1 MSASTIVPRI
11 ALTADGE
18 LWAVTPSQRQ
28 MFCLTD
34 DWVLHIV
41 AGYEADPFV
50 LAFQDRLRR
59 SGQKTSVEYVLPEQL
74 AALYR
79 GVPTLSSGY
88 SPRSDQEGASKR
100 QREVVQII
108 QSATQSGASD
118 IHFIPTPEGHQL
130 RFRIHGD
137 LETIKS
143 FVGTHGIELLSTVY
157 SSMCES
163 GDTNYRPEVA
173 QDGRLYSQFV
183 AECGL
188 FGARI
193 ATRPTLNGPWMALR
207 LLYDSG
213 ECIPLEQMGY
223 LPQQIA
229 QLTRFIHRTDG
240 IVIFSGTT
248 GAGKSTSLQTILS
261 MLTKF
266 NRGKIN
272 LTTIED
278 PVEYRIE
285 GANQTPLIGEWADA
299 ITNLMRMDPDVLMIG
314 EMRDLVSAM
323 AAFQGANTGHGL
335 WSTLHTSSASSCI
348 QRLHDLGVESSLLM
362 DPSLMKGLVN
372 QSLTRVNCPQCRVPY
387 LEARDRLTA
396 DLRMR
401 VESLCIPEQ
410 VFLKGSGCQHCKGR
424 GITGRTA
431 IAEIIVPDL
440 GFMRTFRELGKA
452 EAQAFWVKERGG
464 VTKNAHLLTRIN
476 EGLVDPEI
484 AERDVCALDED
495 VLTVGAG

>member
-1 MSASTIVPRI
+1 MSASTIVPRVV
-11 ALTADGE
+11 LTAEGE
-18 LWAVTPSQRQ
+18 RWAVSPEQRQ

-34 DWVLHIV
+34 DSVLHIV
-41 AGYEADPFV
+41 SGYEADHFV

-59 SGQKTSVEYVLPEQL
+59 SGQKFTVSYVSPEQL
-74 AALYR
+74 TALYR
-79 GVPTLSSGY
+79 GVLAVSGHGH
-88 SPRSDQEGASKR
+88 RVDQEGASKR

-118 IHFIPTPEGHQL
+118 VHFFPTPGGHQL
-130 RFRIHGD
+130 RFRIHGE

-143 FVGTHGIELLSTVY
+143 FVGTHGIELLSTIY

-173 QDGRLYSQFV
+173 QDGRLFSQFV
-183 AECGL
+183 TECGL

-207 LLYDSG
+207 LLYDAG
-213 ECIPLEQMGY
+213 EFIPLEQMGY
-223 LPQQIA
+223 LPSQIDL
-229 QLTRFIHRTDG
+229 LTRFIHRTDG
-240 IVIFSGTT
+240 IVILSGTT
-248 GAGKSTSLQTILS
+248 GAGKSTSLQTLLS
-261 MLTKF
+261 MLIKF
-266 NRGKIN
+266 NQGKIN

-285 GANQTPLIGEWADA
+285 GATQTPLIGEWADA

-335 WSTLHTSSASSCI
+335 WSTLHTSSAASCI
-348 QRLHDLGVESSLLM
+348 QRLHDLGVENSLLM

-372 QSLTRVNCPQCRVPY
+372 QALTRVSCPQCRIPY
-387 LEARDRLTA
+387 LEGRDRVTA
-396 DLRMR
+396 DLRAR

-410 VFLKGSGCQHCKGR
+410 VYLKGDGCSHCKGR

-431 IAEIIVPDL
+431 IAEIIIPDI
-440 GFMRTFRELGKA
+440 GFMRTFRDKGKA
-452 EAQAFWVKERGG
+452 EAQAFWVHERGG
-464 VTKNAHLLTRIN
+464 VTKNAHLIQRIN
-476 EGLVDPEI
+476 AGLIDPQL
-484 AERDVCALDED
+484 AERDVCQLDDD
-495 VLTVGAG
+495 VLTVGASK